1 MVVFREANEYS
12 GIHKCAYYVATMN
25 ACEGS
30 GHTSE
35 FQSGAHQVPLLGTV
49 VTAGRQVLQPCS
61 AYQTRAGPAPFPVA
75 MCWDSHAAETPDSA
89 DGTGGAGGWVF
100 QGGMFLATRGS
111 TCGWHCFHA
120 LQTWLWTN
128 WRLRRIV
135 VWRFF
140 ILFLFLFILGS
151 IITHSKHSEAGSR
164 AILEL
169 QLGLSFLYALVH
181 LYRVNRRLKQ
191 IKYSICLHCCFSSF

>member
-75 MCWDSHAAETPDSA
+75 MCWDSHAAEHTLGCHPKPWWTPDSA
-89 DGTGGAGGWVF
+89 DGTGGAGG
-100 QGGMFLATRGS
+100 
-111 TCGWHCFHA
+111 
-120 LQTWLWTN
+120 
-128 WRLRRIV
+128 
-135 VWRFF
+135 
-140 ILFLFLFILGS
+140 
-151 IITHSKHSEAGSR
+151 
-164 AILEL
+164 
-169 QLGLSFLYALVH
+169 
-181 LYRVNRRLKQ
+181 
-191 IKYSICLHCCFSSF
+191 